1 MVDVSLLTSTD
12 RVVGAR
18 GGEKEGERDGKKR
31 GSTRPR
37 NSAIVWRLWEKISD
51 WKNST

>member
-18 GGEKEGERDGKKR
+18 GGEKEGGR
-31 GSTRPR
+31 GMENPALLLPSTQGENLIDYRGP
-37 NSAIVWRLWEKISD
+37 LK
-51 WKNST
+51 

>member
-18 GGEKEGERDGKKR
+18 GGEKEGR
-31 GSTRPR
+31 GMENPALLLPSTQGENLIDYRGP
-37 NSAIVWRLWEKISD
+37 LK
-51 WKNST
+51 

>member
-18 GGEKEGERDGKKR
+18 GGEKEGERDGKSGIAPSTQGEHLIDYR
-31 GSTRPR
+31 GP
-37 NSAIVWRLWEKISD
+37 LK
-51 WKNST
+51 